1 MYERRFADVG
11 WTHGSLVSPPTPK
24 VPESTAGSREDV
36 LAAASE
42 IVGAVAPKLF
52 EERRA
57 QLEADQTKSRRRWKF
72 WQH

>member
-11 WTHGSLVSPPTPK
+11 WVHGSLVSPPTPT
-24 VPESTAGSREDV
+24 VPDSTTGSREDV

-42 IVGAVAPKLF
+42 IVGAVAPKMF

-57 QLEADQTKSRRRWKF
+57 QLEADRNKSRSRWKF
-72 WQH
+72 WKR

>member
-11 WTHGSLVSPPTPK
+11 WDHGSLVSPPTPS
-24 VPESTAGSREDV
+24 VPDSTAGAREDV

-42 IVGAVAPKLF
+42 IVGAVAPQLF

-57 QLEADQTKSRRRWKF
+57 QLEANQNKSRRRWKF
-72 WQH
+72 WER

>member
-11 WTHGSLVSPPTPK
+11 WAHGSLVSPPTPT
-24 VPESTAGSREDV
+24 VPDSTAGSREDV

-42 IVGAVAPKLF
+42 IVGAVAPQLF

-57 QLEADQTKSRRRWKF
+57 QLEAQRQKSRRRWKF
-72 WQH
+72 WER